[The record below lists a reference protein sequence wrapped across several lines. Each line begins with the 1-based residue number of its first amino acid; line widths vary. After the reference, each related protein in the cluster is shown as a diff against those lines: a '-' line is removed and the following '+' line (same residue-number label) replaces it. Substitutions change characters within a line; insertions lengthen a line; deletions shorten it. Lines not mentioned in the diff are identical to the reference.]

1 MMTDMSETGN
11 HDAGLL
17 AHARARPDH
26 VALRLGD
33 KARTYAELDDRAR
46 RVAHALTVLGVQ
58 RGDRVAVMVP
68 NSFEFFEAI
77 HGCGRVGAVVA
88 PVNIHFKSDEAGW
101 IVMDSGATAVIVAE
115 ELESALDGV
124 ADVPRLV
131 VGAGGDYE
139 KALADAPDQGEVEPP
154 EAIGD
159 GWPTIMAYTSGTTGR
174 PKGVAIGEDDFRRRA
189 AGVAVS
195 GETWGFTTD
204 DVHLL
209 VGPSYHM
216 GPLFWSQ
223 MHLAFGGSVV
233 IMPKWDAR
241 ECLELVERW
250 RVTNVH
256 MVPANFTRILALP
269 EDERAKFDLSSLK
282 IVVHAAAPCPVP
294 LKRAFMDFVGTDKVW
309 EYYGASEGGGTVI
322 SPQEWLEHPGSVG
335 KPFPGNEFEIVD
347 DDGNALPPGKVG
359 TIYAKPAA
367 SSFEYHNDPGKT
379 AASHR
384 GGWFTVG
391 DAGHLDEDGYLYL
404 TDRKSDMVISG
415 GVNIYP
421 REIEDALYQHPE
433 VVDCAVL
440 GVPDD
445 DWGEILYA
453 VVQRHDGSTLDPAGV
468 VAWCREKLADY
479 KRPRA
484 VEFVDEL
491 PRDPNGKVRKP
502 KLREAWIAENRE
514 EPK

>member
-11 HDAGLL
+11 HDAGVL
-17 AHARARPDH
+17 AHARARPDQL
-26 VALRLGD
+26 ALRQAD
-33 KARTYAELDDRAR
+33 ATRTYAELDDRAR
-46 RVAHALTVLGVQ
+46 RVAHALAGLGVR
-58 RGDRVAVMVP
+58 RGDRVAVVIP
-68 NSFEFFEAI
+68 NSIEFFEVV
-77 HGCGRVGAVVA
+77 HGSGRLGAVVV
-88 PVNIHFKSDEAGW
+88 PVNIHFKADEAGW
-101 IVMDSGATAVIVAE
+101 IVSDSGAAAVVVAE
-115 ELESALDGV
+115 ELQSALGGV
-124 ADVPRLV
+124 PEVPRLV
-131 VGAGGDYE
+131 VGPNGDYDT
-139 KALADAPDQGEVEPP
+139 ALANAPAVDEIEPDEV
-154 EAIGD
+154 IGD

-189 AGVAVS
+189 AGVAAS
-195 GETWGFTTD
+195 GERWGLGTD

-241 ECLELVERW
+241 ETLELIERW
-250 RVTNVH
+250 RVTNTH
-256 MVPANFTRILALP
+256 MVPANFTRILELP
-269 EDERAKFDLSSLK
+269 EDVRDNYDLSSLK

-309 EYYGASEGGGTVI
+309 EYFGASEGGGTVI

-335 KPFPGNEFEIVD
+335 RPFPGNEFQIVD
-347 DDGNALPPGKVG
+347 DDGSALPPGEVG

-367 SSFEYHNDPGKT
+367 SSFEYHNDPEKT
-379 AASHR
+379 ASSHR
-384 GGWFTVG
+384 GAWFTVG
-391 DAGHLDEDGYLYL
+391 DAGYLDADGYLYL

-421 REIEDALYQHPE
+421 REIEDALHQHPE

-445 DWGEILYA
+445 QWGEILYA
-453 VVQRHDGSTLDPAGV
+453 VVQARPGSSLDADAV
-468 VAWCREKLADY
+468 VTWCREKLADY
-479 KRPRA
+479 KRPRV
-484 VEFVDEL
+484 VEFVAEL

-502 KLREAWIAENRE
+502 KLREAWIAQQRG
-514 EPK
+514 